1 MEYQGHTLDEF
12 QVRAVQAI
20 DRGESVLVSAPTGAG
35 KTLIAEY
42 ALEKCLNEGKRV
54 IYTAPIKALSNQKY
68 RDFTGTYGER
78 IGLVTGDVVI
88 NQHAQVLI
96 MTTEILRN
104 TIFDDPERLSD
115 VAFVI
120 FDEIHFMDDR
130 ERGTVWE
137 ESIIFAPEHIQ
148 IIGLSATV
156 ANLTSFAAWIR
167 KTRKAKLEVIIETN
181 RPVPLKHLLV
191 LNGHGIGNLKDLK
204 RLEDETTTPVG
215 PRPAGWHRA
224 TEPEHPTR
232 DSARWGPHSWRRLLM
247 DNIQHDNRLP
257 VIWFIFNRRE
267 CEERA
272 NDMAHR
278 ELLNGSEKE
287 IILRLFDEWA
297 GKYGVEGDKAVAEMR
312 RLVARGIAFHHAGL
326 LPTLKDIVERI
337 FTAGLIKLIFTTE
350 TFALGIN
357 MPARTVVFDALTKFD
372 GIRRGPLM
380 AGFSCPGAGRAAR
393 RGMDEVGFVYSN
405 VEYPYA
411 RFNAVNRT
419 IDGEIEPIHSQFN
432 LSYATLLNLWQQI
445 GKNIFKA
452 CDNSFANFGAP
463 EIVAPPPQS
472 IRSSRRKRRGKH
484 GPHSQPPPI
493 HTGGSYRGMVEQV
506 RRRLALLERMGY
518 TKDRELTPK
527 GIFAKQI
534 YGYEIQ
540 VAEFIEAGILS
551 RLTEDQLNVL
561 FNAIVFEARKGDW
574 FRPLA
579 KELMRPW
586 KFKALDLVEK
596 TRNLEGEF
604 GITTPTKEMDYR
616 MASCIWAWS
625 RGCPFADLEAHTS
638 LSDGDMVR
646 YMRLGVQLQRQTVRA
661 LMDYP
666 HFANDPYLAEKLKT
680 AAAKVSRDVVD
691 AEKQLRQG

>member
-1 MEYQGHTLDEF
+1 MEYQGHTLDDF
-12 QVRAVQAI
+12 QVRAIQAI

-115 VAFVI
+115 VQFVI

-137 ESIIFAPEHIQ
+137 ESIIFAPEHIR
-148 IIGLSATV
+148 IVGLSATV
-156 ANLTSFAAWIR
+156 ANLNEFAAWIR
-167 KTRKAKLEVIIETN
+167 KTRKAKLEVIVEPS

-191 LNGHGIGNLKDLK
+191 LHGHGIGNLKDLK
-204 RLEDETTTPVG
+204 RLEEESGGTSG
-215 PRPAGWHRA
+215 GRPPPWHRA
-224 TEPEHPTR
+224 TEQDTSMRE
-232 DSARWGPHSWRRLLM
+232 SNKWGPHTWRRLLM
-247 DNIQHDNRLP
+247 DQIQAQSQLP

-272 NDMAHR
+272 GEMARR
-278 ELLNGSEKE
+278 EFLNASEKE

-297 GKYGVEGDKAVAEMR
+297 RKYGVEADKAVAEMR
-312 RLVARGIAFHHAGL
+312 VLVARGIAFHHAGL

-380 AGFSCPGAGRAAR
+380 AREYMQMAGRAGR
-393 RGMDEVGFVYSN
+393 RGMDDVGFVYSN
-405 VEYPYA
+405 AEWPYTK
-411 RFNAVNRT
+411 FSAVNRT
-419 IDGEIEPIHSQFN
+419 IDGAIEPIHSQFN
-432 LSYATLLNLWQQI
+432 LSYATLLNLWQHL

-463 EIVAPPPQS
+463 EPVPPPAAS
-472 IRSSRRKRRGKH
+472 IRSSRRRHRKPKGGH
-484 GPHSQPPPI
+484 AAPPPFP
-493 HTGGSYRGMVEQV
+493 TGGSYRGMVEQV
-506 RRRLALLERMGY
+506 RRRLALLERLGY

-540 VAEFIEAGILS
+540 VAEFIEAGIMS
-551 RLTEDQLNVL
+551 RLSEDQLNVL

-579 KELMRPW
+579 KEVQRPW
-586 KFKALDLVEK
+586 KFKSLDIVEK
-596 TRNLEGEF
+596 TRNLEREF
-604 GITTPTKEMDYR
+604 GILTQTKEMDFR
-616 MASCIWAWS
+616 MASSIWAWS
-625 RGCPFADLEAHTS
+625 RGCPFLELEAHTS

-661 LMDYP
+661 LTDYP

-680 AAAKVSRDVVD
+680 AAARVSRDVVD